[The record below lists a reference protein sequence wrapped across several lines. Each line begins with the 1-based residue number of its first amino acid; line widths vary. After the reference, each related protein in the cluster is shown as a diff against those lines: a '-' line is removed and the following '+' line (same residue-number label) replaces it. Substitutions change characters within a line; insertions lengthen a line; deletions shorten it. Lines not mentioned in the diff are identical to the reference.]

1 MPCMRNGRES
11 GGKYSV
17 KMLSNWYL
25 TVIRYWVKNFWSFLT
40 SMCLTLWWFLP
51 QILNIWQPIFYIS
64 YCKKSYKPLNIE
76 LLLSSHQVRS
86 NSFETPW
93 TAACQASLTF
103 TISLSLLKLM
113 FIELVMPSNYIILC
127 QPLLLLSIFPS
138 IRVFSCEL
146 TLCIRWPKYWS
157 FSINPLNEY
166 SGLISLR
173 IDWFDLL
180 AVLGTLKSLLQ
191 HHSSKA
197 SMFQCSAFFTVQ
209 LSFVPDYWKNHSFDY
224 MDLCQQSDPWA
235 GKTPCCGATK
245 PMHYNY
251 WRPNIEQQGFCH

>member
-17 KMLSNWYL
+17 KMLLSNWYL

-40 SMCLTLWWFLP
+40 SMCLTLRWFLP

-76 LLLSSHQVRS
+76 LLLSSHQVIS

-93 TAACQASLTF
+93 TAACQASLTV

-127 QPLLLLSIFPS
+127 QPLLLLSIIPS
-138 IRVFSCEL
+138 IRVFSREL

-157 FSINPLNEY
+157 FSINPSNEY

-197 SMFQCSAFFTVQ
+197 SMFQCSAFFTVH
-209 LSFVPDYWKNHSFDY
+209 LS
-224 MDLCQQSDPWA
+224 
-235 GKTPCCGATK
+235 
-245 PMHYNY
+245 
-251 WRPNIEQQGFCH
+251 NICTWLLEKS